1 MILNQIS
8 CIFTLQSSSNIL
20 ITLFLIYIEFIIK
33 IKIIMSQGLKRN
45 TSNAKI
51 DDISIIASNPRN
63 RSLNFIDSL
72 MKTNIMKTYNQMK
85 FKNK

>member
-1 MILNQIS
+1 
-8 CIFTLQSSSNIL
+8 
-20 ITLFLIYIEFIIK
+20 
-33 IKIIMSQGLKRN
+33 MSQGLKRN